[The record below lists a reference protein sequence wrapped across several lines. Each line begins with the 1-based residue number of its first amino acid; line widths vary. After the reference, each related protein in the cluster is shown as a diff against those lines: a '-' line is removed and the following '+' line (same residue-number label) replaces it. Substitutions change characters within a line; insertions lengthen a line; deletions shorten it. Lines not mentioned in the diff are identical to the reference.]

1 MARNLRARTLRIV
14 AATAAMRLGTAVV
27 AAALAVPVVAPA
39 AQAAGAIAIGACG
52 HYGYAY
58 DLKTFAEAES
68 AALKRCGRRDCRVV
82 ATVRRG
88 CVAFA
93 VDAKNLCGPHGY
105 AVAPRLAGAQN
116 NALQQCYG
124 HTGKTCV
131 IRAFA
136 CDARH

>member
-1 MARNLRARTLRIV
+1 MVLRV
-14 AATAAMRLGTAVV
+14 ASVAVVTALTAAIA
-27 AAALAVPVVAPA
+27 APA
-39 AQAAGAIAIGACG
+39 AHAAGAIAIGACG

-58 DLKTFAEAES
+58 DLRTFAEAE
-68 AALKRCGRRDCRVV
+68 AVALKRCGRRDCRVV

-105 AVAPRLAGAQN
+105 AVAPRLARAQN

-136 CDARH
+136 CDARN

>member
-1 MARNLRARTLRIV
+1 MARNVRARTVRIV

-27 AAALAVPVVAPA
+27 VAALAAPA

-58 DLKTFAEAES
+58 DLKTFAEAET

-93 VDAKNLCGPHGY
+93 VDAKNICGPHGY
-105 AVAPRLAGAQN
+105 AVAPRLARAQN